1 MNYFSTTFA
10 PMAKAI
16 VLRFDTDELR
26 EALKAE
32 ARAQGR
38 SLNKQI
44 LHLLANH
51 PDRAKKKGGGSR
63 LIF

>member
-1 MNYFSTTFA
+1 
-10 PMAKAI
+10 MAKAI

-44 LHLLANH
+44 LHLLATH
-51 PDRAKKKGGGSR
+51 PDRPQKKGGK
-63 LIF
+63 